1 MGNVKKRI
9 KRLFYIT
16 SYIKKKRIF
25 FAHKISPINFPNV
38 ALPKVNFAQ
47 AKYVGLAIFAWLLLF
62 LLFSTCNKV
71 SGHKTIIFVVKKKKC
86 LKNDE
91 FTSVPNDEEIQR
103 NCSLFWP
110 RLLGDQLILG
120 LEKWSLGFIETIAK
134 K

>member
-1 MGNVKKRI
+1 MGCEKTNKTTFLYYELHKE
-9 KRLFYIT
+9 
-16 SYIKKKRIF
+16 KKRIF